1 MLNEAQA
8 LDLGTLTDAQ
18 LTDAAWRGGFLR
30 WKLSEKQQGVYD
42 EMKAQLWGD
51 GGYLRP
57 SGPQRR
63 FIVKCCRRFGKTFIN
78 GVIAV
83 ELCMTLPHA
92 RVYWAAETAKQV
104 KNMIAPNLRAILED
118 CPADLRPKYNA
129 QDGVWAF
136 PNGAEIHAAGCED
149 ESRADRLRGD
159 GADLFILD
167 EAGHITPL
175 KYVYTSIALWMTAAR
190 MGRIVMP
197 SSPAKSP
204 GHAFT
209 EYSIL
214 AESGEGGY
222 AHRTVYQSDLTPQD
236 IRELMRECGGEETV
250 AWQREGMAR
259 DVVDQDRAIV
269 PEFALLADE
278 LVGVVERPRYVT
290 PLTWMDVGFHPDFT
304 AVLFAYWNR
313 EIGAVVIEDE
323 LQIGQMTTDQLASA
337 LAEREHATWG
347 EYWARLKAEG
357 SIEDDEGEPYQRISD
372 ISPQLLHDLS
382 ELHGLP
388 FMPVHKATG
397 TGERGFVEATVNKL
411 RMLVRDRQIRINP
424 RCKNLIAHLKAGVW
438 NKARSGWERID
449 GYGHFDFIDALRYGV
464 HHLDRQHDPS
474 PAFLPEEQ
482 GEKKFMA
489 PHHREQRLIERDGD
503 IGGLDSLLSGDW

>member
-1 MLNEAQA
+1 MPSEA
-8 LDLGTLTDAQ
+8 LDLRALSDAE
-18 LTDAAWRGGFLR
+18 LIDASWRAGNLR
-30 WKLSEKQQGVYD
+30 WKLSERQQGVYD
-42 EMKAQLWGD
+42 EMKAMLWGD

-83 ELCMTLPHA
+83 ALCMVLPHA

-118 CPADLRPKYNA
+118 CPEDLRPKYNA
-129 QDGVWAF
+129 QDGVWSF

-149 ESRADRLRGD
+149 EARADRLRGD

-222 AHRTVYQSDLTPQD
+222 AHRTVYQSDLTALD
-236 IRELMRECGGEETV
+236 IKELMRECGGENTV

-259 DVVDQDRAIV
+259 DVVDQDRAII

-278 LVGVVERPRYVT
+278 LVGVVERPRFIAPT
-290 PLTWMDVGFHPDFT
+290 TWMDVGFHPDYT

-323 LQIGQMTTDQLASA
+323 LQIGQMTTDQLAHA
-337 LAEREHATWG
+337 LHSKEQELWG
-347 EYWARLKAEG
+347 PYWAQLLEDG
-357 SIEDDEGEPYQRISD
+357 VIEDEDEATPHQRVSD
-372 ISPQLLHDLS
+372 ISPQLLHDLA
-382 ELHGLP
+382 ELHGLT

-397 TGERGFVEATVNKL
+397 TGERGFVEATVNKV
-411 RMLVRDRQIRINP
+411 RMLTRDRQIRIDP

-438 NKARSGWERID
+438 NKARSGWERIE
-449 GYGHFDFIDALRYGV
+449 GYGHFDFVDALRYGV
-464 HHLDRQHDPS
+464 HHLDRQYDPT
-474 PAFLPEEQ
+474 PAVLPEEESSTKHLSAATRSARLRERNGGSSDLDDVLN
-482 GEKKFMA
+482 GE
-489 PHHREQRLIERDGD
+489 
-503 IGGLDSLLSGDW
+503 W